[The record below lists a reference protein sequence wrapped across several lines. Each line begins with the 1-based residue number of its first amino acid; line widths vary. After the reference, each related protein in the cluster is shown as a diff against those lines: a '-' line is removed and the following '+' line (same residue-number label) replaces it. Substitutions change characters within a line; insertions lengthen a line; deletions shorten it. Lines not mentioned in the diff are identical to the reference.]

1 KTKFAME
8 QFDERFLKT
17 VYLPNEICEE
27 DLLAIARIHFPKL
40 AEEYLR
46 FVVKKALATERNFVS
61 DIKRIAA
68 LAKDEAREQGR
79 KPPLLAD
86 IKAAIADVLPIGQIS
101 PTPAS
106 DNDRLPIAK
115 RERRSERLSQPIPG
129 HSSNGEHLDHNSTL
143 PNFPVKTRLS
153 EFHT

>member
-1 KTKFAME
+1 M
-8 QFDERFLKT
+8 
-17 VYLPNEICEE
+17 
-27 DLLAIARIHFPKL
+27 
-40 AEEYLR
+40 
-46 FVVKKALATERNFVS
+46 S

-79 KPPLLAD
+79 KLPFLAD
-86 IKAAIADVLPIGQIS
+86 IKPAIADVLPIAHIS

-129 HSSNGEHLDHNSTL
+129 HSSNGEHPGHNSHSAKFSSKKAPISVAHVRRANT
-143 PNFPVKTRLS
+143 
-153 EFHT
+153 